1 MEIKKRHPIFVLSI
15 TIKPNKMTIIK
26 TENHIYENLRKFE
39 VEILITDNGNL
50 ASIKENG
57 NNIWSIYS
65 HTEKSLR
72 SKVTKWIRSNW

>member
-1 MEIKKRHPIFVLSI
+1 
-15 TIKPNKMTIIK
+15 MTIIK
-26 TENHIYENLRKFE
+26 TENHIYENLRRFE
-39 VEILITDNGNL
+39 VEIVITDNGNL

-72 SKVTKWIRSNW
+72 SKVTKWVRSNW

>member
-1 MEIKKRHPIFVLSI
+1 MNIL
-15 TIKPNKMTIIK
+15 K

-39 VEILITDNGNL
+39 VEILFTDNGNL

-57 NNIWSIYS
+57 NNVWSIYS

-72 SKVTKWIRSNW
+72 SKLTKWIKSNW